1 MKAAIK
7 RFPDRYFLVY
17 FRPYYIS
24 YVMSKNVSLVVCH
37 NTLLRKKV
45 IWQIQRKYKLKIFN
59 NFGVIP
65 GGVFPYKTVIGMCR
79 LMGSHFQDWSDYNG
93 VAFSKDLLEWGRK
106 FSDFGDK

>member
-37 NTLLRKKV
+37 NTLLQKKV

-65 GGVFPYKTVIGMCR
+65 GGGGTP
-79 LMGSHFQDWSDYNG
+79 LQDGNRDVPLDG
-93 VAFSKDLLEWGRK
+93 VAFSRLE
-106 FSDFGDK
+106 

>member
-1 MKAAIK
+1 MMKAAIK

-65 GGVFPYKTVIGMCR
+65 GGGTP
-79 LMGSHFQDWSDYNG
+79 LQDGNRDVPLDG
-93 VAFSKDLLEWGRK
+93 VAFSRLE
-106 FSDFGDK
+106 